1 MQLARPG
8 IAIHPLRFGRGRRF
22 ASAPAAASATPAI
35 GADLK
40 LFATT
45 FLAGF
50 VFVAVFLA

>member
-8 IAIHPLRFGRGRRF
+8 IAIHPFRFGRGPRF
-22 ASAPAAASATPAI
+22 VSASATAGAPAI
-35 GADLK
+35 GADLR

>member
-22 ASAPAAASATPAI
+22 VSASAATAAAPAI